1 VTLQPRAVELATLAR
16 NIVEEYEARVGKG
29 RIFVLRQGDT
39 LLQGDGDLLSQV
51 FSNLI
56 GNALQHG
63 LEGSSIQVRLEGG
76 ANDVKIVVQNAG
88 EIPAE
93 ILPGIFA
100 PYRSGRRQNESSGL
114 GLGLYIT
121 REIAEMHGGEVKVRS
136 SAEAGTA
143 FEVTL
148 PRIVRPHAGDHADLA
163 QPFRLS

>member
-1 VTLQPRAVELATLAR
+1 VTLQPRAVELMTLAK
-16 NIVEEYEARVGKG
+16 NIVDEYEARVGEG

-63 LEGSSIQVRLEGG
+63 LEGSAIQVRLDGN
-76 ANDVKIVVQNAG
+76 ADDVIITVQNAG
-88 EIPAE
+88 EIPADV
-93 ILPGIFA
+93 LPTIFA
-100 PYRSGRRQNESSGL
+100 PYRSGRRQHESSGL

-121 REIAEMHGGEVKVRS
+121 REIAQMHGGDVKAHS
-136 SAEAGTA
+136 TAESGTV
-143 FEVTL
+143 FVVTL
-148 PRIVRPHAGDHADLA
+148 PRVPHPRSGERADMA